1 MKKMASLLAGAMLML
16 AAGGAS
22 AYTINYNFATPLPQ
36 NGGYS
41 SPYAGVQVETFDSTS
56 LLWNWSGDYT
66 IRTGS
71 ASGLAAA
78 PAYMNPLSTAD
89 ATRYIAVPLVA
100 STGTATATETTAVL
114 GDTFNYFGLWWGS
127 IDGVNGGL
135 GINNVLNF
143 YRDGNLV
150 ETVTGDQVIA
160 HLVAAGSWTSADN
173 NRYVNLL
180 GLPDFD
186 SFSVSS
192 VGRAFEADNIAVGV
206 VPVPEPSSVLLLGV
220 GFACLA
226 FWRMKKT
233 V

>member
-1 MKKMASLLAGAMLML
+1 MKKMASLVAGSMLML
-16 AAGGAS
+16 AAGGAG
-22 AYTINYNFATPLPQ
+22 AYTINYDHAIPLPQ
-36 NGGYS
+36 NGGDS
-41 SPYAGVQVETFDSTS
+41 SPYAGVQVETFDSAPF
-56 LLWNWSGDYT
+56 LWNWSGDYL

-89 ATRYIAVPLVA
+89 ATPYIAVPFRE
-100 STGTATATETTAVL
+100 SNGTATATQTTAVL

-135 GINNVLNF
+135 GINNKLSF
-143 YRDGNLV
+143 YKDGNLV

-160 HLVAAGSWTSADN
+160 PLVAAGSWTSDDN

-186 SFSVSS
+186 SFSLTS

-206 VPVPEPSSVLLLGV
+206 VPVPEPTTVLLLGV
-220 GFACLA
+220 GFAGLA
-226 FWRMKKT
+226 FWRRKKT